1 MDRLLLPMSFAEFAR
16 CAGYALPEPPRI
28 SFDAF
33 YTEDGRT
40 ACQDALV
47 QVERWTSSSSPARAA
62 ESKYVDTPS
71 TREARAMVANFG
83 GGLLLT
89 RGAIDL
95 RPGVTIIPAA
105 LFSWLLDQRC

>member
-1 MDRLLLPMSFAEFAR
+1 VDFVVLP
-16 CAGYALPEPPRI
+16 
-28 SFDAF
+28 
-33 YTEDGRT
+33 GR
-40 ACQDALV
+40 
-47 QVERWTSSSSPARAA
+47 RAA

-83 GGLLLT
+83 AGLLLT